1 LDNQEEIM
9 PNPAARIG
17 DSSATGDTIVGPG
30 NPTVQIGGMP
40 AAVMGDSIAG
50 SVCTGSIIDG
60 SPTVQIGGMP
70 AARISSNCTGVSSGG
85 SASSTVLAQG
95 DPTVTIP

>member
-1 LDNQEEIM
+1 M
-9 PNPAARIG
+9 SNPAARIG

-50 SVCTGSIIDG
+50 AACTGSIVDG
-60 SPTVQIGGMP
+60 SPTVQIGGVP
-70 AARISSNCTGVSSGG
+70 AARITSNCSGVSSGG
-85 SASSTVLAQG
+85 SASSTVIAKG
-95 DPTVTIP
+95 EPTVTIQ